1 MIKFD
6 LYNILGNK
14 VNDIYLDKNIFDFYI
29 RFKLLSEYIRYYN
42 CKIRRGTHCNKSK
55 AEVSGTNKKPFPQK
69 GRGIARQG
77 SYKNPHQKGGGVAFA
92 LKPKNYS
99 YKFGKK
105 KSVLALKNSL
115 GLRIK
120 EKSLLVLEDFN
131 IDKISTKYCIKC
143 INNFNFS
150 KVLIIDKDNIKL
162 NLSVRNSINYKYIDV
177 RGLNVYSVLKFP
189 KILITRDAILYLE
202 NKILKRNLM
211 YFKD

>member
-6 LYNILGNK
+6 LHNILGVK
-14 VNDIYLDKNIFDFYI
+14 IDSIYLDKNIFDFYI

-42 CKIRRGTHCNKSK
+42 YKKRKGTHCNKSK

-77 SYKNPHQKGGGVAFA
+77 SYKNPHQKGGGVAFS
-92 LKPKNYS
+92 LKPRDYT

-105 KSVLALKNSL
+105 KSILALKNSL

-120 EKSLLVLEDFN
+120 EESFIVLDNFN
-131 IDKISTKYCIKC
+131 LDKISTKYCLNCVK
-143 INNFNFS
+143 NFNFS
-150 KVLIIDKDNIKL
+150 KALIIDKDNLKL
-162 NLSVRNSINYKYIDV
+162 NLSIRNSVNYKYIDV
-177 RGLNVYSVLKFP
+177 KSLSVYSILKFP